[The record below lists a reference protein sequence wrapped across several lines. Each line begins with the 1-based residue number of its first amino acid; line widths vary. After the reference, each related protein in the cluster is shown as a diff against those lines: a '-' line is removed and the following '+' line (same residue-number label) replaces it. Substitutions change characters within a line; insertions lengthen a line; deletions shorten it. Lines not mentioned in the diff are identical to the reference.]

1 MKIQLIPITV
11 CASMLVF
18 NTSCTPTEQAA
29 TAGAGAGVL
38 AGGIASA
45 AGLGATESA
54 LIGAGAGLLTAS
66 VVYVYAKHEA
76 TKRQEQIAQAR
87 AARIYQGM
95 PPERK
100 QQVTKQRYMAVE
112 TTKDNRIEG
121 EKAVMIYDTKNQQLV
136 SNDVYDVKDAPKV
149 GSTAKFDTYNATYVG
164 A

>member
-1 MKIQLIPITV
+1 MKIKLIPVTA
-11 CASMLVF
+11 CAGILALS
-18 NTSCTPTEQAA
+18 TSCTPTEQAA
-29 TAGAGAGVL
+29 SAGAGAGVL

-66 VVYVYAKHEA
+66 VVYIYAKHEA
-76 TKRQEQIAQAR
+76 TKQQERIAQAR
-87 AARIYQGM
+87 AARLYQGM
-95 PPERK
+95 PPERQ
-100 QQVTKQRYMAVE
+100 QQVKKQRYMAVE

-121 EKAVMIYDTKNQQLV
+121 EKAVMIYDTQNQKLV